1 MSYPFFRCVSCKVP
15 VQKSVRYDVGRM
27 PYQLLTHCNIPVSD
41 VFDTDEAFAFCK
53 GQGLRY
59 ADACHPKTMP
69 YVDGY
74 HYNFSA
80 AFSGYCCFCALH
92 AGFGS
97 DLFGSAGCYSCKRT
111 QAVVAA
117 FVELTKTE
125 NGEPVS
131 WRTHGWAALPS
142 TILDRIVCHV
152 FGDHVPVEDGV
163 PRPLVPC
170 TAGQFE

>member
-163 PRPLVPC
+163 PRPLAPC